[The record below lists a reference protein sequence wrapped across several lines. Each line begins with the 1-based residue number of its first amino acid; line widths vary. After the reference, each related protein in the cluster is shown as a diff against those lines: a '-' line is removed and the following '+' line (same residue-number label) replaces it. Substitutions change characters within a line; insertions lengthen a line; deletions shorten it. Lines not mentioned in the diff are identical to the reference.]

1 MQPDVGAPG
10 GFGAR
15 GGESVFCGAEVSA
28 KVGVGGFLSLFFCR
42 GGFLRLGAGVFG
54 KRTQTAQTRATPAA
68 TSRSRLTA
76 GCCRSRFVVALVC
89 VDWRIDVYE
98 PPDLR
103 LPLPAK
109 IDKQSKRIS

>member
-1 MQPDVGAPG
+1 MSALSSLIIVLVL
-10 GFGAR
+10 R
-15 GGESVFCGAEVSA
+15 GDKKGRDWFSFERIW
-28 KVGVGGFLSLFFCR
+28 K
-42 GGFLRLGAGVFG
+42 
-54 KRTQTAQTRATPAA
+54 KTQTTQTQPSAAA

-98 PPDLR
+98 PPDLC

-109 IDKQSKRIS
+109 IDKQSKRVS